1 VNIPTAKILK
11 NMAIISPRPGRF
23 SHCGEIENLK
33 ADAQDHARWRVFVIT
48 MHFRM
53 YPLNRVFEGFYTTHI

>member
-1 VNIPTAKILK
+1 
-11 NMAIISPRPGRF
+11 MAIISPRPGRF